1 MRVLGLA
8 FLLCLLNAGAAIPQ
22 APTAATAI
30 AAAAAL
36 FAEQQPAAVADAPEK
51 AISRT
56 DKMTVDLTG
65 TVIGAY
71 LPADICHTGDTAI
84 LYLRVKGV
92 PVAIACFGPA
102 FPACV
107 ALAPGK
113 RVRAVGTLAFAP
125 DASDP
130 AFNPCDPNTWLAGGT
145 NFLFLTKLY
154 TK

>member
-92 PVAIACFGPA
+92 PVAIACLALPSQLAWLSRLASVCARLGRSRLHQTLATQPSIPA
-102 FPACV
+102 IQILGSPV
-107 ALAPGK
+107 AL
-113 RVRAVGTLAFAP
+113 TFF
-125 DASDP
+125 S
-130 AFNPCDPNTWLAGGT
+130 
-145 NFLFLTKLY
+145 
-154 TK
+154 